1 MRKLG
6 LAWTIWR
13 VDRVDLHYNLGARLN
28 EGFFCSCKADY
39 RLRRFDTDP
48 AVMVVG
54 LFGPFE
60 ILDRGSLGPMLLR
73 SRHND

>member
-13 VDRVDLHYNLGARLN
+13 VDRVICTITWG
-28 EGFFCSCKADY
+28 KADC
-39 RLRRFDTDP
+39 RLRPFDTDR

-54 LFGPFE
+54 LFSPFE

-73 SRHND
+73 SHRND